1 MREGATINA
10 NTQAWGA
17 VKWSGVEWGRSG
29 RVLDL
34 FDHWK
39 LHFRLWFNA
48 FMSIILPLFTIPLE
62 ILCIYF
68 SNAFTSVRYDT
79 RPDAPFLLIISKNVF
94 IYVSNN
100 SLVFFHLFTCSILA
114 FLQRIAIIFVLLFHF
129 FDHPIFVGL
138 PGAHISVR
146 TRRAFILYHIFRLPN
161 ESIHTWGITQKHDR
175 MKVRALDAMAAGK
188 VTPRII
194 CIEMYTLVHFQCS
207 LFSFFLSFSLK
218 IHLRM
223 YVYVCVRC
231 SCTSECV
238 YDSIS

>member
-1 MREGATINA
+1 MWATIL
-10 NTQAWGA
+10 
-17 VKWSGVEWGRSG
+17 S
-29 RVLDL
+29 
-34 FDHWK
+34 F
-39 LHFRLWFNA
+39 
-48 FMSIILPLFTIPLE
+48 
-62 ILCIYF
+62 F
-68 SNAFTSVRYDT
+68 S
-79 RPDAPFLLIISKNVF
+79 L
-94 IYVSNN
+94 
-100 SLVFFHLFTCSILA
+100 LFTCSILA
-114 FLQRIAIIFVLLFHF
+114 FLQRIAIIFVLLFYF